1 MLRSNFTRL
10 GLAGG
15 LILLAACSAADQV
28 TSPKFKSAR
37 PDGAPSL
44 DVIVNA
50 IAPDSAS
57 ADFTVT
63 PTGGMFVLG
72 AHAVYFPAN
81 SICDPEV
88 SSYGVGEWDA
98 PCVPLDRPIDIHAEM
113 RRTANGESWL
123 DFTPSLRFVP
133 TDDPSGNVWVLMKLN
148 SDATS
153 ENYRQF
159 GIRWAPQFLGSE
171 QVNEALFD
179 PSLKTYID
187 LQRDIVFRRIKHFS
201 GYVATDGF
209 EGSAVP
215 EEEGGL
221 IEATL
226 DASIEI
232 VW

>member
-28 TSPKFKSAR
+28 TSPTFSRSAR
-37 PDGAPSL
+37 PAGAPSL

-63 PTGGMFVLG
+63 PSGGMFVLG

-113 RRTANGESWL
+113 RRSADGQSWL

-133 TDDPSGNVWVLMKLN
+133 TDNPNGNVWVLMKLN
-148 SDATS
+148 SDATA
-153 ENYRQF
+153 ENYFQY
-159 GIRWAPQFLGSE
+159 GIRWAPRFLGEE

-187 LQRDIVFRRIKHFS
+187 IERDIVFRRIKHFS
-201 GYVATDGF
+201 GYVATDGH
-209 EGSAVP
+209 S
-215 EEEGGL
+215 EEPTAGGL
-221 IEATL
+221 IGGAL
-226 DASIEI
+226 DSLIEI